1 MMAIADIGMGSDK
14 GMDMTRQRT
23 RQDQGLASPRR
34 GEGGLVPPKPG
45 EGGFAL
51 VYMAVFLTFL
61 LIATGLAVDG
71 GRAYVVKAQLTKAVD
86 GAALSA
92 ARNLNSGSPRN
103 EAEKIFRANFPDGYM
118 GVSSV
123 TNPTTDAN
131 FFDLT
136 TVPATGVNIVTVRA
150 TAVVPTTF
158 MRLANFQQVT
168 VSSVGEAQRRMVDLS
183 LVLDVSGSIGSRW
196 PAVRDAAREFINA
209 FDASADRMSLT
220 LYSYGA
226 NVVRPMPAGR
236 GFDKVAMKAAVP
248 NALPGGTT
256 SMPEGIYRGWDELR
270 TVPGG
275 QQSGLRVI
283 VLFTDGSGN
292 VVPGLFDGSGIA
304 KGLFNSDFPKRLPDP
319 DNITTNS
326 PTIQGLYDTQ
336 SGNPGPSGS
345 QPVANWNNT
354 TTWAGA
360 RWMPT
365 TSTHQHHRSG
375 GIPTAFPFQVNTL
388 NVNGAAQATRRGLRN
403 FNVAQNQYPAEV
415 WNIRNAA
422 TNLTEIIA
430 NAARADNTGDYPIRI
445 YTIGMGALVQMLLG
459 TIPESSESVLMRV
472 ANDKRSPD
480 FNNAQMEGK
489 YYFAQTE
496 ADVGPAFQ
504 ALQSQIVRLSK

>member
-1 MMAIADIGMGSDK
+1 MSRAGKGSDK

-23 RQDQGLASPRR
+23 RRDKGLATPKP
-34 GEGGLVPPKPG
+34 GEGGPVPPKPG

-86 GAALSA
+86 GAALAA
-92 ARNLNSGSPRN
+92 ARNLNSGNPRA
-103 EAEKIFRANFPDGYM
+103 EAEQIFRANFPDGYM

-131 FFDLT
+131 FFDLDT
-136 TVPATGVNIVTVRA
+136 IVETGVNVVTVRA
-150 TAVVPTTF
+150 QAVVPTTF
-158 MRLANFQQVT
+158 MRLANFQQVV
-168 VSSVGEAQRRMVDLS
+168 VSSSGEAQRRMVDLS

-209 FDASADRMSLT
+209 FDEDADRMSLT

-226 NVVRPMPAGR
+226 NVVRAMPASR
-236 GFDKVAMKAAVP
+236 GFDKTAMKAAVP
-248 NALPGGTT
+248 NGLPGGTT
-256 SMPEGIYRGWDELR
+256 SMPEGLYRGWDELR

-292 VVPGLFDGSGIA
+292 VVPGLWDASGVA

-336 SGNPGPSGS
+336 AGTPNPSGS

-365 TSTHQHHRSG
+365 TSSHQHHRSA
-375 GIPTAFPFQVNTL
+375 GIPTAFPLQVNTL
-388 NVNGAAQATRRGLRN
+388 NVNGGSQASRRGLRN
-403 FNVAQNQYPAEV
+403 FNVAQNKYPAEV

-430 NAARADNTGDYPIRI
+430 NAARADNSGDYPIRI
-445 YTIGMGALVQMLLG
+445 YTIGMGDLVTMTLG
-459 TIPESSESVLMRV
+459 TIPESSESVLKRIS
-472 ANDKRSPD
+472 NDKRSPD
-480 FNNAQMEGK
+480 YNSTQMEGK
-489 YYFAQTE
+489 YYFARTE
-496 ADVGPAFQ
+496 ADVGAAFQ